1 MCRFISDLSI
11 HFWKSQLEQLS
22 KKKKKE
28 IKGIQIEMVEVK
40 LFILTDDVILYRET
54 PEDTVK
60 KNTRPNK

>member
-1 MCRFISDLSI
+1 
-11 HFWKSQLEQLS
+11 
-22 KKKKKE
+22 
-28 IKGIQIEMVEVK
+28 MVEVK